1 MECSEKKLPWTFDA
15 AWGADKTSQIM
26 DILEKYE
33 MSATFFLVGFWID
46 KYPEKAK
53 EIFERGFLLG
63 NHSANHLHM
72 NKLSAEDMAREIE
85 TTNAKLKEITNED
98 TVFFRAPFGEY
109 NNTLIEVL
117 KKKNMLCM
125 QWDVDSLDWKGLTG
139 AQIAER
145 ILSRVKNGSIILCHN
160 NSDYILQ
167 ALPLV
172 LLGLKN
178 KGYKS
183 VKLNELVL
191 REDYYIDNNGR
202 QHKNK

>member
-1 MECSEKKLPWTFDA
+1 
-15 AWGADKTSQIM
+15 
-26 DILEKYE
+26 
-33 MSATFFLVGFWID
+33 
-46 KYPEKAK
+46 
-53 EIFERGFLLG
+53 
-63 NHSANHLHM
+63 M

-98 TVFFRAPFGEY
+98 TVFRAPFGEY

-117 KKKNMLCM
+117 EEKNMLCV